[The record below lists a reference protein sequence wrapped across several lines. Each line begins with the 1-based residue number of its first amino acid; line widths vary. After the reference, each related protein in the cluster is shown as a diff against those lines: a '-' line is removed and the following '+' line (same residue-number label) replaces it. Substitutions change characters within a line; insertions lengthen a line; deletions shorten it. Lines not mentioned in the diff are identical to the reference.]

1 MTIKKVRVMLS
12 IPRKYIVDD
21 AGNRKEVI
29 IAYDDF
35 RLIEELL
42 GLDFEDEVVAI
53 LKEASQDRAYKAKE
67 TYIKLDDLS

>member
-1 MTIKKVRVMLS
+1 MLS

-29 IAYDDF
+29 IAYEDF

-42 GLDFEDEVVAI
+42 GLDLEEDVVTI
-53 LKEASQDRAYKAKE
+53 LKEASRDRAYKAKE
-67 TYIKLDDLS
+67 TYIELDDLS

>member
-1 MTIKKVRVMLS
+1 MLS

>member
-1 MTIKKVRVMLS
+1 MLS

-29 IAYDDF
+29 IAYEDF

-42 GLDFEDEVVAI
+42 GLDLEEDVVTI
-53 LKEASQDRAYKAKE
+53 LKEASRDRAYKAEE
-67 TYIKLDDLS
+67 TYIELDDLS